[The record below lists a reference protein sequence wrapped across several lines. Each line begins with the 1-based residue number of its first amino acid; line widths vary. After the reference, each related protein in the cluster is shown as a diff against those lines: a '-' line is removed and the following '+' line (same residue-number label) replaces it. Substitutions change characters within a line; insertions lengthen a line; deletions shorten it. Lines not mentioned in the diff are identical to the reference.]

1 MWETNRK
8 SICMLINKTL
18 FYLVSKKVTT
28 RKQGGFSCVGCSN
41 KAEWYQHKELVNTVK
56 KEEDSTKASS

>member
-18 FYLVSKKVTT
+18 FYLGLKKSYNTK
-28 RKQGGFSCVGCSN
+28 KQGGVSVLAVAAKQNGIN
-41 KAEWYQHKELVNTVK
+41 IKNLLIL
-56 KEEDSTKASS
+56 